1 MDDRNRDAPV
11 VDWSSSP
18 DTEINAW
25 DGGPAV
31 EAAPPP
37 PPPSVEVAA
46 DAFVEEEERPPV
58 PALPP
63 PAATPRSAFAAPAPE
78 PQAHAQTQASTAAK
92 PKAGPGRS
100 PLGILAF
107 LALTGYLCWVAAMCY
122 DNLGRLHRQAESASE
137 GEVAALQQDHAAT
150 TTMLVLNAASAAPF
164 LLAAL
169 IGMGGARRTS
179 QFFAM
184 IGIAAVIYLIAW
196 NLTTGKAYLNG
207 DDMLAKTIMIAVA
220 AWFA

>member
-1 MDDRNRDAPV
+1 MDNGNRDERGESV

-18 DTEINAW
+18 DTEISAW
-25 DGGPAV
+25 DGRPAV
-31 EAAPPP
+31 EAPPSS
-37 PPPSVEVAA
+37 PPSVEVAV
-46 DAFVEEEERPPV
+46 DLFVEEEQPPMSA
-58 PALPP
+58 PA
-63 PAATPRSAFAAPAPE
+63 PAPSAFAAPAP
-78 PQAHAQTQASTAAK
+78 QAQAQTGQQTAKAK
-92 PKAGPGRS
+92 GPGRS

-122 DNLGRLHRQAESASE
+122 DNLGRLHRQAESAAE
-137 GEVAALQQDHAAT
+137 GEVAALQLDHAAT